1 MKKLIY
7 VLSIALIILSCKEEA
22 SKDYVTLSGKITNQ
36 NSDSLMVLARGFSK
50 KINVKE
56 DGSFSDTL
64 KVKKGN
70 FSLYDGVEQT
80 TAYLEN
86 GFDLNM
92 TIDTKEFDETVKYTG
107 VGSEASN
114 YLAAKALL
122 QESVFDDASMFEL
135 EKSKF
140 DKKMEEVSIG
150 FKTLLSETKNL
161 DTAFVSQQTKEIDGL
176 TKYISGS
183 YEEKQYLATVL
194 GKGQVS
200 PKFSGYENYK
210 GGLTSLDD
218 LKGKYVYIDVWAT
231 WCGPCKAEIPFLKEV
246 EKAYHDKNIEF
257 VSISVDKAK
266 DNEAWKKMV
275 EEKEL
280 GGIQLFA
287 DNDWNSDFVKEY
299 KVNSIPRFL
308 LIDPA
313 GNIVSSDASR
323 PSSDDLR
330 VLLNEL
336 L

>member
-22 SKDYVTLSGKITNQ
+22 SKDYVTLSGKISNQ

-80 TAYLEN
+80 TTYLEN
-86 GFDLNM
+86 GFDLNI
-92 TIDTKEFDETVKYTG
+92 TLDTKEFDETVKYTG
-107 VGSEASN
+107 VGSEANN

-122 QESVFDDASMFEL
+122 QESVLDDTSMFEL

-140 DKKMEEVSIG
+140 DKKMEEVSTG

-161 DTAFVSQQTKEIDGL
+161 DTAFVSQQTKQIDGL

-231 WCGPCKAEIPFLKEV
+231 WCGPCKVEIPFLKEV
-246 EKAYHDKNIEF
+246 KKAYHDKNIEF

-308 LIDPA
+308 LIDPE